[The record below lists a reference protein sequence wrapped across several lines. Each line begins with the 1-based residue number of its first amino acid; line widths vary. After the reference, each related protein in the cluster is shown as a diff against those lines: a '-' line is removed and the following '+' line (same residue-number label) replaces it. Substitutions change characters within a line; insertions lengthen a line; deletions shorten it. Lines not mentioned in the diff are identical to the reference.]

1 MPNDANPKKEDL
13 LLEEGLASEF
23 REEHPGDLWKLLV
36 TPPPTLPNVWDQVAL
51 LIGRGYSDDSHTGT
65 DASIHSERDGGYEEE
80 EEG

>member
-1 MPNDANPKKEDL
+1 MPDADQTKEDL
-13 LLEEGLASEF
+13 LLEEGLPSEF

-51 LIGRGYSDDSHTGT
+51 LVRQGFADDSHTGT
-65 DASIHSERDGGYEEE
+65 DASLHSECDGGYEEE